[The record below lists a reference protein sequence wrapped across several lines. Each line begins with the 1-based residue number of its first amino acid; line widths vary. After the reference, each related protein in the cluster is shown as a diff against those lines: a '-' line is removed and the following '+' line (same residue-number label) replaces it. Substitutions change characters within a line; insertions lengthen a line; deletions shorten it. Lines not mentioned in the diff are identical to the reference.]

1 GCGCDDLT
9 VQVKNSR
16 IVAVSPAC
24 AVAQAWFGD
33 GWVPDAVTRDGS
45 PVSADQ
51 AISDAAATL
60 SGSSGRVLVYI
71 GPEISAQAQRAAVAI
86 ADVLRARIDTATS
99 RPAAAGLLAAQ
110 RRGRAAATLAEIRNR
125 ADTVL
130 FWAVDPGP
138 RYPRFIPRFLDAKGT
153 HVPSGR

>member
-1 GCGCDDLT
+1 AADLYGVRRGTKRRRMPPPPRTRCRASLSGSGNARERCRMTESRSIESVACLGCGCGCDDLT

-16 IVAVSPAC
+16 IVALSPAC

-86 ADVLRARIDTATS
+86 ADVLRARIDTA
-99 RPAAAGLLAAQ
+99 
-110 RRGRAAATLAEIRNR
+110 
-125 ADTVL
+125 
-130 FWAVDPGP
+130 
-138 RYPRFIPRFLDAKGT
+138 
-153 HVPSGR
+153 